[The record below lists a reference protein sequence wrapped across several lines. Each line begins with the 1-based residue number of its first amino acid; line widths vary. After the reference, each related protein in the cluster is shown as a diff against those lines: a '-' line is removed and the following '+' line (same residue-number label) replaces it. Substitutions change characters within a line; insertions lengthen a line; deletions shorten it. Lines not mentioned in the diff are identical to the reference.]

1 MRIVAGIHRGRTLRA
16 PAGHAIRP
24 TLDRVREAVFNVLAH
39 GIAWDGIAWDGI
51 AWDGIGGARVLDL
64 FAGAGALG
72 LEALSRGAAH
82 AVFVD
87 RDDGALAAI
96 RGNAAALGEGERVT
110 VIKADATRLGIAS
123 AGERGFTLA
132 FLDPP
137 YGQGLVAPTLRA
149 LAAGGWL
156 VQGAIVVV
164 ETGAAEALAA
174 PAAFAILDVRTWGPA
189 RVSFLRRAD
198 QVHKEGT
205 A

>member
-39 GIAWDGIAWDGI
+39 GIAWDGIT
-51 AWDGIGGARVLDL
+51 WDGIGGARVLDL

-72 LEALSRGAAH
+72 LESLSRGAAH

-87 RDDGALAAI
+87 RCDGALAAI

-156 VQGAIVVV
+156 AQGAIVVV

-189 RVSFLRRAD
+189 RVSFLRCAD
-198 QVHKEGT
+198 PGHDEGT
-205 A
+205 G

>member
-39 GIAWDGIAWDGI
+39 GI

-174 PAAFAILDVRTWGPA
+174 PAAFAIFDVRTWGPA

-205 A
+205 G